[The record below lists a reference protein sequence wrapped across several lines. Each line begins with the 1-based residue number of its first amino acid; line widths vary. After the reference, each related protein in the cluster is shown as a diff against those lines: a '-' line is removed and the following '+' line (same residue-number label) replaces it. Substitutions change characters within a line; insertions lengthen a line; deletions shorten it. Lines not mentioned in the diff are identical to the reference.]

1 MKLTKQEDTQDTE
14 LINKTAGALKAAALE
29 KGISITAD
37 GRVGETD
44 AAWLLYLQPVSLKSL
59 RLAAQGPCFYYRT
72 AGNGSRISYRF
83 EDLAAWLELG
93 RKEI

>member
-1 MKLTKQEDTQDTE
+1 MDAEQDARVLSVVEKLRS
-14 LINKTAGALKAAALE
+14 AAAE
-29 KGISITAD
+29 KGMQVTPD
-37 GRVGETD
+37 GRVGEID